1 MRLHIPESRRVFLV
15 VTLAVICGGFILW
28 ISDLTSDPPMY
39 FSGMGQ
45 SLSTDPAQY
54 INHARSKILFDA
66 FDPFDYNRWTVYQ
79 HSITSLVAY
88 FWMSVM
94 GVSMAKANA
103 VGVFF
108 CFGALIFL
116 VAGVRRYH
124 SAWVSAAVAF
134 CFVINITLL
143 THGRLTYLENG
154 LLFLAAMAFYV
165 FLRWGQTNWGIAL
178 TGALIAAAMITGK
191 LFGAVLL
198 PATLLAVILS
208 KSDNKWR
215 QILTCT
221 AAFLISTFVLLLIL
235 YGGNLGAAFGYV
247 GEQSYGLRGFPAGL
261 SSPWGFVEHLVS
273 YGFRNRLFYLNPDI
287 FLFLLAGSAM
297 LLFFLSTGRKL
308 RDLSPVVLLAICWA
322 VVYFLALMPL
332 NYSPIRYT
340 LILLPV
346 IIIGCFGLLDQ
357 LHSIGS
363 AVTLR
368 LTRWR
373 LVIVGLSAWMLTF
386 HFVGNVFF
394 FNVMPVPVRGLTW
407 GTLPIAAGLTLLIW
421 KLVTDKRLR
430 LRKQT
435 LTIALLALLVCSGLI
450 NSLRIKET
458 HFNEHN
464 FNILEANR
472 DVSQILG
479 PEAVVSGPYGP
490 VLTVDTDLK
499 SFIHLF
505 GVASVD
511 TTLFDH
517 YPVTHLAVDASNWK
531 LAVAA
536 YPKLATLQP
545 ITSYWIRDYEVYL
558 YNISKIFGNSEAN
571 AYRETDYERALQSF
585 SMQQPDSALA
595 LAQQFYQHH
604 PDSKS
609 GGILLIDLLSNNK
622 RFADVQTILTSLAN
636 RYPTDFFLQVQC
648 GRFLQLMAHH
658 RKNDG
663 LLVQARRYYEKAA
676 KVNPFKAAYASNV
689 YAQTARQFSGNAG
702 TR

>member
-1 MRLHIPESRRVFLV
+1 MVFLV
-15 VTLAVICGGFILW
+15 VTLAVICGGFAFW

-54 INHARSKILFDA
+54 VNHARSKILFGD
-66 FDPFDYNRWTVYQ
+66 FDPFDYSRWTVYQ

-88 FWMSVM
+88 FWMSVA
-94 GVSMAKANA
+94 GISIAKANA

-116 VAGVRRYH
+116 VASVRRYH
-124 SAWVSAAVAF
+124 SGWVGAAVAF
-134 CFVINITLL
+134 CFVINLTLL

-165 FLRWGQTNWGIAL
+165 FLKWGKTTWGIAL
-178 TGALIAAAMITGK
+178 TGAVIAAAMITGK

-198 PATLLAVILS
+198 PATLLAVLLS
-208 KSDNKWR
+208 GDNNKWR

-221 AAFLISTFVLLLIL
+221 AAFGISTFALLLVL

-247 GEQSYGLRGFPAGL
+247 GEQSYGLRGFPVGL

-287 FLFLLAGSAM
+287 FLFLLSGMAM
-297 LLFFLSTGRKL
+297 WLFFLSTGKKL
-308 RDLSPVVLLAICWA
+308 RDLSPVVILATCWA
-322 VVYFLALMPL
+322 AVYFLALMPL

-340 LILLPV
+340 VVLLPV
-346 IIIGCFGLLDQ
+346 VIVACFGLIDQ
-357 LHSIGS
+357 LHGIGPT
-363 AVTLR
+363 VTLR

-373 LVIVGLSAWMLTF
+373 MIIVGLATWMLAF
-386 HFVGNVFF
+386 HFVGNAFY

-407 GTLPIAAGLTLLIW
+407 GSLPIAAGLTLLIW
-421 KLVTDKRLR
+421 KLAAGGRLR

-435 LTIALLALLVCSGLI
+435 LTIALLGLLVCSGLI

-458 HFNEHN
+458 QFKEHN

-472 DVSQILG
+472 DISQILG
-479 PEAVVSGPYGP
+479 PGAVVSGPYGP

-505 GVASVD
+505 GVANID
-511 TTLFDH
+511 PTLFDR
-517 YPVTHLAVDASNWK
+517 YPVTHLAVDASNWV

-536 YPKLATLQP
+536 YPRLANLQP
-545 ITSYWIRDYEVYL
+545 VTSYWIRDYEVNL
-558 YNISKIFGNSEAN
+558 YNISKLFGNARAN
-571 AYRETDYERALQSF
+571 DYQETDYERALLSF
-585 SMQQPDSALA
+585 NEEQPDSALA
-595 LAQQFYQHH
+595 LAQHFYKRH

-609 GGILLIDLLSNNK
+609 GGILLIDLLSNNQ
-622 RFADVQTILTSLAN
+622 RFADVQNILTSLAN

-663 LLVQARRYYEKAA
+663 LLVQARRYYERAV
-676 KVNPFKAAYASNV
+676 KVNPFKADYASNL
-689 YAQTARQFSGNAG
+689 YAQTARQFSGDAG